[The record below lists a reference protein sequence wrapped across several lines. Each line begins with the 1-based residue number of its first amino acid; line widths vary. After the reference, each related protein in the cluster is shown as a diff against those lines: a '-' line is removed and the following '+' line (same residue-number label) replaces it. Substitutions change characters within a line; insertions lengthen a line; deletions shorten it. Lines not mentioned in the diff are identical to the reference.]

1 MLRKV
6 VPFRHI
12 NTKKDIFMKKLM
24 NAKLSDS
31 DKEAVKVK
39 IQEIQQLLP
48 FLIALPVGQKKGRVS
63 MGQKSVEFVNLAL
76 RGASN
81 FPQYLLQSFNKEE
94 FANDVNLIA
103 QLWDIRVLIASL
115 LEMLDDTLYASSS
128 DAMQTSNEVYTYLK
142 TAAKKDASVKA
153 LVDDMSKRYE
163 KKRTKTTPPAVR

>member
-1 MLRKV
+1 M
-6 VPFRHI
+6 
-12 NTKKDIFMKKLM
+12 
-24 NAKLSDS
+24 
-31 DKEAVKVK
+31 
-39 IQEIQQLLP
+39 
-48 FLIALPVGQKKGRVS
+48 
-63 MGQKSVEFVNLAL
+63 
-76 RGASN
+76 
-81 FPQYLLQSFNKEE
+81 LQSFNKEE